1 MRGSIAPRFLW
12 FGKNF
17 INGLKELIGTE
28 GLLNKMLQ
36 AGFSKL
42 TQRQR
47 IKVPAYEN
55 HFYNRIEKS
64 EFPEKIHTA

>member
-1 MRGSIAPRFLW
+1 MRGSITPRFLW

-17 INGLKELIGTE
+17 INSLKELIGTE
-28 GLLNKMLQ
+28 GLLNKMFQ

-47 IKVPAYEN
+47 IKMPAYEN

-64 EFPEKIHTA
+64 EFPKKIHTA